1 MARASCL
8 GPAGSYSELAAKRF
22 LGECGEVVLCRNFSE
37 AIALCE
43 NGETDCAVI
52 PIENSIQGGV
62 LQNLDLLEKANVF
75 AVEELVLGIDHR
87 LATLKGVRLE
97 DITKVYSHEQ
107 AIGQCAAFLRENLP
121 AAQCIF
127 TSSTAESLSKLDKTS
142 AGIVG
147 SHVQAAGVELSAE
160 NIADETKN
168 FTHFFKVVKRGSKR
182 MSGKLLFFCA
192 VCKHEPGSLVHL
204 LGIFASYGKNM
215 TRIESRP
222 IKNVP
227 GEYRF
232 FIELEGDGSDP
243 VVQEMLEKAR
253 QYCLQFRILGNY

>member
-8 GPAGSYSELAAKRF
+8 GPAGSYSELAAQRF
-22 LGECGEVVLCRNFSE
+22 LGGEGEVVLCPSFAE
-37 AIALCE
+37 AIKQCE
-43 NGETDCAVI
+43 RGETDFAVI
-52 PIENSIQGGV
+52 PIENTIQGGV
-62 LQNLDLLEKANVF
+62 LQNLDLLEKADVF

-87 LATLKGVRLE
+87 LATLEGVRTE
-97 DITKVYSHEQ
+97 DVTKVYSHEQ
-107 AIGQCAAFLRENLP
+107 AIGQCAAFLRETLP

-127 TSSTAESLSKLDKTS
+127 TASTAESLSKLDKSS

-147 SHVQAAGVELSAE
+147 AHVRAEGVTLSAE

-168 FTHFFKVVKRGSKR
+168 YTHFFKLVKRGTETRRGS
-182 MSGKLLFFCA
+182 LLFFCA

-204 LGIFASYGKNM
+204 LGIFAGFGKNM

-243 VVQEMLEKAR
+243 EVQKMLLKAR
-253 QYCLQFRILGNY
+253 EYCLQFRILGNY

>member
-22 LGECGEVVLCRNFSE
+22 LEGGGEAVLCRSFSE
-37 AIALCE
+37 VISLCE
-43 NGETDCAVI
+43 RGEVDFAVI
-52 PIENSIQGGV
+52 PIENTIQGGV
-62 LQNLDLLEKANVF
+62 LQNLDLLEKADVF

-87 LATLKGVRLE
+87 LATLAGVTIE
-97 DITKVYSHEQ
+97 DITRVYSHEQ
-107 AIGQCAAFLRENLP
+107 AIGQCTAFLRERLP

-127 TSSTAESLSKLDKTS
+127 TSSTAESLSKLDAHS

-147 SHVQAAGVELSAE
+147 SHVFAEGVELSAE
-160 NIADETKN
+160 NIADEKKN
-168 FTHFFKVVKRGSKR
+168 YTHFFKLVKRGNELMQGKR
-182 MSGKLLFFCA
+182 LYFCA

-204 LGIFASYGKNM
+204 LGIFAGYGKNM

-232 FIELEGDGSDP
+232 FIELEGDGRDP
-243 VVQEMLEKAR
+243 VVREMLKKAR
-253 QYCLQFRILGNY
+253 DYCLQFRILGNY